1 MQNTNVCKKNFF
13 LNKFSML
20 ELLGFHEKN
29 VKVEQSSCLLH
40 IVHYYGTLVTV
51 SGTILLLMLT
61 TVSAVFRHP

>member
-1 MQNTNVCKKNFF
+1 
-13 LNKFSML
+13 ML